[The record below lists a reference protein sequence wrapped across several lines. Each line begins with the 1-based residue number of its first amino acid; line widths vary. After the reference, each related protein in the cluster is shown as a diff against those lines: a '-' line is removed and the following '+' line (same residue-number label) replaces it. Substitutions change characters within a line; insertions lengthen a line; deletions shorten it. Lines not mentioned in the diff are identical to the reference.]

1 MALRWATLSP
11 LSCARNRSEID
22 RLAASS
28 AALLMRRRVDRRWTA
43 VSMPRLALSLLTGLA
58 GDHFFA
64 AQDNPSGLR
73 DDRLANLSLFG
84 SLHALGVF

>member
-1 MALRWATLSP
+1 MY
-11 LSCARNRSEID
+11 
-22 RLAASS
+22 
-28 AALLMRRRVDRRWTA
+28 V
-43 VSMPRLALSLLTGLA
+43 MPRLALSLLTGLA